1 MYGITA
7 ITLPTTFSF
16 LTIHVSGSSLASPF
30 VMKPSFV
37 MFIILWVTV
46 VADSLSILKQ
56 IMSFI
61 FRVSGSAGFITAML
75 PTGMA
80 GSMLPV

>member
-1 MYGITA
+1 M
-7 ITLPTTFSF
+7 TLPTTSSF
-16 LTIHVSGSSLASPF
+16 LTVHWSGSSLASPF
-30 VMKPSFV
+30 VLKPSFV

-46 VADSLSILKQ
+46 VGDSVSILKQ
-56 IMSFI
+56 IMSPI
-61 FRVSGSAGFITAML
+61 FRVSGSAGFMTTML